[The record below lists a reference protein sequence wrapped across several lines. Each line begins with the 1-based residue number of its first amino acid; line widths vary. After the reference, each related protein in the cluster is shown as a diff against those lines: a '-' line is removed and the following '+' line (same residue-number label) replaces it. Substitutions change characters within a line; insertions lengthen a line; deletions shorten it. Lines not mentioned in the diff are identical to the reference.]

1 MEFPLLHFTSR
12 ATRNALTFKRGNFS
26 SFPTGGT
33 KIFLKDQILEK
44 MILQTGTSPN
54 VLPMMLYIC
63 VGFWLLAHESS

>member
-12 ATRNALTFKRGNFS
+12 ATHNALTFKRGNFS

-44 MILQTGTSPN
+44 MILQKGT
-54 VLPMMLYIC
+54 M
-63 VGFWLLAHESS
+63 